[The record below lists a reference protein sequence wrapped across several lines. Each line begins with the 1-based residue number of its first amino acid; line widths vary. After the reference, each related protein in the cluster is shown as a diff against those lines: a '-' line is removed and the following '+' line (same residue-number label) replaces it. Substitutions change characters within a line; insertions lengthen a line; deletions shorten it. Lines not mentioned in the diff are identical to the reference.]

1 MRLSVRG
8 VSKAF
13 GSTQALSD
21 VTFSV
26 QAGSIHAVLGEN
38 GAGKSTL
45 MKVLSGALRPDHGTL
60 LLDGAAYA
68 PESPSAARQSGVAIV
83 YQEVSLCPHL
93 TVAENVLLGAE
104 PRRYGFVRRGE
115 ARARARRAVEQLAR
129 GGQRLELEQRVSEL
143 SSGDRQ
149 LVEIARALAADG
161 TRLLI
166 LDEPTSSLTGDA
178 VERLFDVLRGLRE
191 RGLSILYISHFLE
204 EVRRIADDYTVLR
217 DGRTVTSGRIAEA
230 SNDDLVR
237 AMVGQSVRPSL
248 RSPRAPGK
256 PALVLSDVAGAA
268 LPQRASLELRRGE
281 VLGISGLIGSG
292 RSELLRAIFGLD
304 PVRRGE
310 VRVGLVAGPASP
322 ALRLAQ
328 GLGLLSE
335 DRAGEGLLLGRSVA
349 DNLTLSRLAPL
360 RERGLLSTRRVEA
373 AANHWVQRLDIRCNS
388 VRQPVAELSGGN
400 QQKVALARLLHHD
413 VDVLLLDEPTR
424 GVDVRCRTDIHTLI
438 DELARQ
444 GKAVLI
450 VSSQLPE
457 LLAVCDRIA
466 VMRRGVLGPA
476 RPAEALSEHA
486 LLQEATG
493 LHEATGHEE
502 ATGA

>member
-13 GSTQALSD
+13 GPTQALSD
-21 VTFSV
+21 ITFSV

-68 PESPSAARQSGVAIV
+68 PADPRAARQSGVAIV
-83 YQEVSLCPHL
+83 HQEVSLCPHL
-93 TVAENVLLGAE
+93 TVAENVLLGDE

-115 ARARARRAVEQLAR
+115 AQARARRAVEQLAR
-129 GGQRLELEQRVSEL
+129 GSQLLELEQHVSEL

-149 LVEIARALAADG
+149 LVEIARALAADD

-178 VERLFDVLRGLRE
+178 VERLFEVLRGLRE
-191 RGLSILYISHFLE
+191 RGLSVLYISHFLE

-217 DGRTVTSGRIAEA
+217 DGRTVASGRIAEA

-248 RSPRAPGK
+248 RSPRERGK
-256 PALVLSDVAGAA
+256 LALALSDVAGAA
-268 LPQRASLELRRGE
+268 LPQRASLELHQGE

-292 RSELLRAIFGLD
+292 RSELLRAIFGLE

-310 VRVGLVAGPASP
+310 VRVGIVAGRASP

-349 DNLTLSRLAPL
+349 ENLTLSKLAPL
-360 RERGLLSTRRVEA
+360 REHGLLSTRRVEA
-373 AANHWVQRLDIRCNS
+373 AAKHWVERLSIRCNS

-424 GVDVRCRTDIHTLI
+424 GVDVRCRNDVHTLI
-438 DELARQ
+438 DALARQ
-444 GKAVLI
+444 GKAVLM

-457 LLAVCDRIA
+457 LLATCDRIA

-476 RPAEALSEHA
+476 RPVEELSEHA

-493 LHEATGHEE
+493 A
-502 ATGA
+502 